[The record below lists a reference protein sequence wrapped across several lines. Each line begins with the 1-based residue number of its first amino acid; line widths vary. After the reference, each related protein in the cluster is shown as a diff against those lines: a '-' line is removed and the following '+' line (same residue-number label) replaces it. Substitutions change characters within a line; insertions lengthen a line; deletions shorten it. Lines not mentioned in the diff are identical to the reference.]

1 MVGLIEGINMDKK
14 ESATL
19 ELVILVR
26 ENPKLPIIAVV
37 DSDVVVNHDYDKWF
51 GKVTKARIESM
62 WTSTLNGVSH
72 TWTIKEALMEKDIFI
87 KENAPYDLI
96 ERLDKLNGVD
106 FDIEANKWIKSLPWK
121 KYIVV
126 YVGVPNNMKG

>member
-1 MVGLIEGINMDKK
+1 MVDLVEGINMDKK

-37 DSDVVVNHDYDKWF
+37 DSDVVVNHDYEKWF
-51 GKVTKARIESM
+51 GAVTKARIESM
-62 WTSTLNGVSH
+62 WTNTLNGVSR
-72 TWTIKEALMEKDIFI
+72 TWTMKEALMEKDIFI

-126 YVGVPNNMKG
+126 YVDVPNNL